1 MKNNYDFIKYILI
14 FVIKFRTI
22 IIKIFSGIKVFGFYS
37 NDKKI

>member
-22 IIKIFSGIKVFGFYS
+22 IIKISGIKVFGFYS